1 MPSLLLVDDHPV
13 VHVALEAALIKSSR
27 RYHLQAVQDDVQ
39 AMVQL
44 ATADFALVI
53 LDIGLPQV
61 DGLQLLKKIRR
72 HYPQQP
78 ILIYTAQEEDIYA
91 RMAYSAGANGFV
103 HKGSRLE
110 ELVLAIET
118 VLDGSLSFP
127 ATAMTEEA
135 LPAEGTLLTP
145 KELQVLGLLSKGLSN
160 LQIAEMLNI
169 SNKTVSTHKK
179 NILRKTG
186 ASNLLELVA
195 VFKELAP

>member
-1 MPSLLLVDDHPV
+1 MND
-13 VHVALEAALIKSSR
+13 I
-27 RYHLQAVQDDVQ
+27 
-39 AMVQL
+39 
-44 ATADFALVI
+44 AD
-53 LDIGLPQV
+53 G
-61 DGLQLLKKIRR
+61 
-72 HYPQQP
+72 
-78 ILIYTAQEEDIYA
+78 IYA
-91 RMAYSAGANGFV
+91 
-103 HKGSRLE
+103 
-110 ELVLAIET
+110 
-118 VLDGSLSFP
+118 
-127 ATAMTEEA
+127 AMTEEA

>member
-39 AMVQL
+39 ALAQL

-110 ELVLAIET
+110 DLVLAIET

-127 ATAMTEEA
+127 AAAMTEEA
-135 LPAEGTLLTP
+135 LPAESTLLTP

>member
-27 RYHLQAVQDDVQ
+27 LYHLQAVQDDVQ
-39 AMVQL
+39 AMAQL

-135 LPAEGTLLTP
+135 LPVEGTLLTP